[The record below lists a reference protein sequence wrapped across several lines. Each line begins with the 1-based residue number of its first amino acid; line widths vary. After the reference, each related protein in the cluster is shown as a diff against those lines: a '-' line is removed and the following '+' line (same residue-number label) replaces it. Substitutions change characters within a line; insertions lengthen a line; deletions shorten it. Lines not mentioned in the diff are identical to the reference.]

1 MLNLKRACGLDSRGL
16 IDWISIEGLSCLS
29 YCANKCKVNRDK
41 RMFAKHAYW
50 FCDCL
55 GARVAVSRQGR
66 KIFFVNENKG
76 CRQ

>member
-1 MLNLKRACGLDSRGL
+1 MLNLKGSCGLDLRGL
-16 IDWISIEGLSCLS
+16 IDWIPIDGLSCLS
-29 YCANKCKVNRDK
+29 FCAKECKGNRNG
-41 RMFAKHAYW
+41 RMFAKNEYW

-55 GARVAVSRQGR
+55 RARAAILRQVR

>member
-1 MLNLKRACGLDSRGL
+1 MLNLKGACGLDPRGL
-16 IDWISIEGLSCLS
+16 IDWISRDGLSCLS
-29 YCANKCKVNRDK
+29 FYAKECKENLYK
-41 RMFAKHAYW
+41 RKFAKHYYW

-55 GARVAVSRQGR
+55 RARVAVLRQVR